1 MQFAPYSNKIFRD
14 FIGSNSIHV
23 NIGVSLLSLYE
34 LGFFP
39 DFNKKARLFK
49 SFDIIAW
56 FISSK
61 PLLLSFS
68 KLDEDKF
75 ILLK

>member
-14 FIGSNSIHV
+14 SIESNSIHV

-39 DFNKKARLFK
+39 DCNKKVRLFK

-68 KLDEDKF
+68 TLDEDKF
-75 ILLK
+75 IQLK